1 MPVAAIA
8 GGISAVSGIVKM
20 AKSAHQNKLANGVV
34 IPDATYQSSP
44 YAQAMMDQANQYKNS
59 RMTGAAEAEQNI
71 MSNQGNTIGAIDRNA
86 TSGAQ
91 ALAMVSA
98 AQGQSNQAFN
108 GLRQQEGADGQMKM
122 NNWNQANQQMIGE
135 GDKLFNDRVRKQ
147 QMAMSEK
154 NALRGAANANFSGG
168 LNDFSNGAM
177 AVASMSGENADKV
190 ANANPAII
198 NSGSLRTPNYN
209 VPQ

>member
-1 MPVAAIA
+1 MPVASMIA
-8 GGISAVSGIVKM
+8 GGVAAVSGITKII
-20 AKSAHQNKLANGVV
+20 KGAHQNKLANGVV

-44 YAQAMMDQANQYKNS
+44 YAQAMMDQANEYKNS
-59 RMTGAAEAEQNI
+59 RMTGAANAEQNI

-98 AQGQSNQAFN
+98 AQGQTNQAFN
-108 GLRQQEGADGQMKM
+108 GLRQHEGADQQMKM

-135 GDKLFNDRVRKQ
+135 GDKVFNDKVRKQ
-147 QMAMSEK
+147 QQAISEK
-154 NALRGAANANFSGG
+154 NNLRGAANANFSGA

-177 AVASMSGENADKV
+177 GAASIAAGTGNVAKTN
-190 ANANPAII
+190 
-198 NSGSLRTPNYN
+198 
-209 VPQ
+209 